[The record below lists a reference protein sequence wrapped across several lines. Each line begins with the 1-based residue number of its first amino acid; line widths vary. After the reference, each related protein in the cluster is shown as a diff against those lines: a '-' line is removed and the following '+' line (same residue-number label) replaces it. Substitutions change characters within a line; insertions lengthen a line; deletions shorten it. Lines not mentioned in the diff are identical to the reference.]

1 MRNAVAAQ
9 EAKLWLPPRGR
20 LVSRNREGGD
30 RRSPNVNAHPGGGT
44 AARHVYY
51 TRSAK
56 EQWEST
62 DSLGGKRMAEPKC
75 FRREEDNDARVPR
88 KRRLSDASSPQE
100 IVEYVYFV
108 IYIIVRQ
115 DKSQST
121 HWEALG
127 QLLP

>member
-1 MRNAVAAQ
+1 
-9 EAKLWLPPRGR
+9 
-20 LVSRNREGGD
+20 
-30 RRSPNVNAHPGGGT
+30 
-44 AARHVYY
+44 
-51 TRSAK
+51 
-56 EQWEST
+56 
-62 DSLGGKRMAEPKC
+62 MAEPKC
-75 FRREEDNDARVPR
+75 FRREEDNDAGVPR